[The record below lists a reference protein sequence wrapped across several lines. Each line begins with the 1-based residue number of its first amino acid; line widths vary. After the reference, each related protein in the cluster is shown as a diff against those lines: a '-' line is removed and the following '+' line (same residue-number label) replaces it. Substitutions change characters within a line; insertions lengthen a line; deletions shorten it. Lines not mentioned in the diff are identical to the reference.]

1 MWFVIFAVGIAV
13 MAHAFC
19 GNAAT
24 DCAVRYEQSA
34 QRQVERAC
42 ERLGEYMDVPA
53 KPEVGAERVIMVQR
67 FAKEAR
73 ELGTEGYRITT
84 ENPSL
89 ITVRANTDGGLANG
103 VYTLLR
109 TLMIEDRR
117 DPFEGN
123 WQVEE
128 TPFFRIR
135 SMMVAPYNFGF
146 AHGFSI
152 LSPDRWAFKHWKQYL
167 DFLRLCNLNRVGIYP
182 MRAYDPQIPE
192 TIDNKWRYEV
202 WREAMEYAHEL
213 GMEFTFVLTAN
224 FVPQELW
231 WRYPELRCEHD
242 TVWAG
247 AALCYSKARDIIRE
261 TQRYT
266 FEFFKGADHFMLMFS
281 DGGGGCYCDRCSADQ
296 TAVFLRMVAD
306 VRKTLSEVGSN
317 ADVIFWNWALDFWY
331 HSIPAGIPEYLEQF
345 PRVRDI
351 QEEVFKR
358 LPRDVPFE
366 DVSVVPRLLF
376 PGKTDT
382 LKRAK
387 EEGFETVINFVYPM
401 GPELPQFIFPQG
413 RIRVMMDIA
422 RYSKRTGIDGM
433 DGYRLSPATR
443 VLNDFVFMRLAWN
456 PDLNFEQLV
465 DELAGYLTEKRLN
478 RAKIADAIRAL
489 EFFWEGVDAE
499 ANVTKA
505 AALMDEVKAQED
517 SIQLQYV
524 ADMVSLLPGIY
535 RLSQKETTREQA
547 DAIKKQMFAET
558 HKRYIL
564 QGFGGTDI
572 QWVPAAEA
580 YFNAY
585 VGMWMPVH
593 LLPIPLT
600 EEVNE

>member
-1 MWFVIFAVGIAV
+1 MWYVIFAVAVAV
-13 MAHAFC
+13 MAHTFC
-19 GNAAT
+19 GSAAT
-24 DCAVRYEQSA
+24 DSGVQYEKNA
-34 QRQVERAC
+34 EPQVERAC
-42 ERLGEYMDVPA
+42 ERLGEYMAVTA
-53 KPEVGAERVIMVQR
+53 GAEIRAERVINVQR
-67 FAKEAR
+67 LTKEAR
-73 ELGTEGYRITT
+73 ELGREGYRITT
-84 ENPSL
+84 EKPSL
-89 ITVRANTDGGLANG
+89 ISVRANTDAGLANG

-109 TLMIEDRR
+109 TMMIEDTH
-117 DPFEGN
+117 DPFQRDWE
-123 WQVEE
+123 VEE

-146 AHGFSI
+146 AHGYSI

-182 MRAYDPQIPE
+182 MRAYDPKIPE

-202 WREAMEYAHEL
+202 WREAMDYAHEL

-231 WRYPELRCEHD
+231 WRYPELRCEHEIA
-242 TVWAG
+242 WAG

-266 FEFFKGADHFMLMFS
+266 FEFFKDADHFMLMFS
-281 DGGGGCYCDRCSADQ
+281 DGGGACYCDRCSADQ
-296 TAVFLRMVAD
+296 AVVFLRMVTD
-306 VRKTLSEVGSN
+306 VRDTLSEIGSN

-331 HSIPAGIPEYLEQF
+331 HSIPAGVPGYLERF
-345 PRVRDI
+345 PQVRDI

-366 DVSVVPRLLF
+366 DVSIVPRLF
-376 PGKTDT
+376 GGKMDT

-387 EEGFETVINFVYPM
+387 EEGFTTVTNFVYGM
-401 GPELPQFIFPQG
+401 GPEWSQFIFPQG

-456 PDLNFEQLV
+456 PDLSFEQLV
-465 DELAGYLTEKRLN
+465 DELAGYLTEKRSN

-505 AALMDEVKAQED
+505 AALMDEVKSEED
-517 SIQLQYV
+517 SLQLEYV

-535 RLSQKETTREQA
+535 RLSQKETTPEQA
-547 DAIKKQMFAET
+547 AAIKKAMFAET

-572 QWVPAAEA
+572 QWTPAAEVF
-580 YFNAY
+580 FNAY
-585 VGMWMPVH
+585 AGMWVPVNLQH
-593 LLPIPLT
+593 IPLT
-600 EEVNE
+600 EEEEQ